1 MNSMHKINK
10 QTLDEF
16 ISIFGNI
23 FEHSEWI
30 MESTYNQKPFKDFE
44 DLRSKMIYIFESTSE
59 EVQLKILNSHPNLV
73 NKAKVENLL
82 SSNSKYEQMKA
93 GLDHCSKDEF
103 NEFKRLNKKYKE
115 KFGFPFILAVKNKNR
130 SEILSI
136 FKKRI
141 LYDVSVEFN
150 EAKIQVQKIA
160 NLRLDA
166 LIEKYE
172 E

>member
-1 MNSMHKINK
+1 MARHKK
-10 QTLDEF
+10 
-16 ISIFGNI
+16 
-23 FEHSEWI
+23 
-30 MESTYNQKPFKDFE
+30 
-44 DLRSKMIYIFESTSE
+44 
-59 EVQLKILNSHPNLV
+59 
-73 NKAKVENLL
+73 
-82 SSNSKYEQMKA
+82 
-93 GLDHCSKDEF
+93 
-103 NEFKRLNKKYKE
+103 
-115 KFGFPFILAVKNKNR
+115 R